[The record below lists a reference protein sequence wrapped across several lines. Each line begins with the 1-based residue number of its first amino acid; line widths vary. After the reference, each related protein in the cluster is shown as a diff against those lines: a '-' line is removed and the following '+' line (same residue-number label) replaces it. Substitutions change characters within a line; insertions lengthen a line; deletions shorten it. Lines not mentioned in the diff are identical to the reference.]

1 MIIVS
6 LKSGSISLNAG
17 AVGPTPNHW
26 ALLLL
31 ILSCLRLPGIHTL
44 STHSVSIINAT
55 KAHAS
60 HLHPP
65 VRVDLETAKLLPR

>member
-1 MIIVS
+1 MIIVP
-6 LKSGSISLNAG
+6 LKTVSISLNAG
-17 AVGPTPNHW
+17 AVGPNTNHW

-31 ILSCLRLPGIHTL
+31 ILSCLRLPGIHTP

-55 KAHAS
+55 EAHAS

-65 VRVDLETAKLLPR
+65 VRVDIEIAKLLPR